1 MQYSLSLDWI
11 LCNTLAEDSKFHK
24 DSLINKMSL
33 RNYSVAL
40 ILSLQMITMFG
51 KCIIIELSN
60 QLCSIINIIGD
71 DEMLC

>member
-1 MQYSLSLDWI
+1 M
-11 LCNTLAEDSKFHK
+11 
-24 DSLINKMSL
+24 
-33 RNYSVAL
+33 AL
-40 ILSLQMITMFG
+40 ILSLQMIIIFG